1 MQTYTLKYSVVL
13 MQPGVFNIAPTISI
27 SSLDPGDDDDKIATP
42 KKYILHSPIIIAHRS
57 QIVK

>member
-1 MQTYTLKYSVVL
+1 